1 MCVAGRASSTPS
13 MDMLITLL
21 SMGAKKYKEL
31 LDERKTVFVYLH
43 EQLTLLAEAHGER
56 VLASPNNKISIGWFE
71 NFI

>member
-1 MCVAGRASSTPS
+1 

-56 VLASPNNKISIGWFE
+56 VLATPNNKISIG
-71 NFI
+71 